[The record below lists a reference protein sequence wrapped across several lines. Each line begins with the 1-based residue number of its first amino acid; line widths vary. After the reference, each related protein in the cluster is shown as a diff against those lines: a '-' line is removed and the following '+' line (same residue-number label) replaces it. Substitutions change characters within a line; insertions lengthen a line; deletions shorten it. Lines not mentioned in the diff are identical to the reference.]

1 MSPAHTIQLGGVVPK
16 LTPLPSGHFVLQQS
30 VLGIYTVVYSEAAID
45 RSISN
50 RLARRPAGTD
60 SMGLGAITVNLKV
73 GLAFLAINPNENV

>member
-1 MSPAHTIQLGGVVPK
+1 MSPTQTIQLGGVVPK

-50 RLARRPAGTD
+50 RLATPTGTD
-60 SMGLGAITVNLKV
+60 SIGLGATTVNMKV
-73 GLAFLAINPNENV
+73 GLAFLAMNPKENV